1 MQVSVRIDQ
10 QLQTQLR
17 AIADSEGISVSE
29 VVRRAVVR
37 YVESSGSLRLQLE
50 DVIGSIESGGGR
62 ASRSGETFKR
72 IRRQSK

>member
-17 AIADSEGISVSE
+17 AIADSEGVSVSE

-37 YVESSGSLRLQLE
+37 YVESNGSLRLQIE
-50 DVIGSIESGGGR
+50 DIIGSIKSSGGR
-62 ASRSGETFKR
+62 ANRSGEAFKR
-72 IRRQSK
+72 IQRKK